1 MQKAHFRLTCEVL
14 QKTTEGSLVRRVV
27 IYKDRAVR
35 EEETERE
42 RLLYRRFQTLLTAY
56 GYNIRLQKE
65 NCPQCTMKTKRLLH
79 KISFVSTNSNEDFTF
94 DHAITSARYKQVSG

>member
-27 IYKDRAVR
+27 IYKQLERK
-35 EEETERE
+35 TERE

-79 KISFVSTNSNEDFTF
+79 KISFVSTNSNVDFTF